1 MPAATKAKRQ
11 AAVATKAAKR
21 SPKQSTPVVEAPKRS
36 QKPAE
41 PAPVEAPKLT
51 RNQQGHVIQAAM
63 TTATNAK
70 RPMTV
75 EQLATETGFS
85 VARVQE
91 HVDWEISKGRSKKN
105 GKQQVLVL
113 SQPIYRNVG

>member
-11 AAVATKAAKR
+11 AAVATAAANR
-21 SPKQSTPVVEAPKRS
+21 SAKQSTPAVEAPKRS
-36 QKPAE
+36 RKPAE
-41 PAPVEAPKLT
+41 PAPEPKPLT